1 MKNRD
6 EIIIRYLDGQMNP
19 VEKTDFENELKSSEE
34 LRKAF
39 EEYKKVFHSVEC
51 AKNIKINEDY
61 AESIIPEFRRRLEKK
76 SSAHFNF
83 RLAYGLT
90 TVIIIALAV
99 LFFSRVSNTDKIME
113 TELVTNNITPNEIE
127 TIFNQMSTE
136 DLILAYEFEETNK
149 LDSLY
154 TSYYSREI
162 VDPEYAEENLFALNG
177 IELNEIEDLLSDDE
191 MDFVYNEIINKE
203 FF

>member
-1 MKNRD
+1 MKNKD

-19 VEKTDFENELKSSEE
+19 VEKTDFENELNSSEE
-34 LRKAF
+34 LRKAL
-39 EEYKKVFHSVEC
+39 EEYKAVFNSVEL
-51 AKNIKINEDY
+51 AKNIKLNEDY
-61 AESIIPEFRRRLEKK
+61 AESIIPEFRRRLEKQRPIN
-76 SSAHFNF
+76 FNIRF
-83 RLAYGLT
+83 AYGFT

-99 LFFSRVSNTDKIME
+99 LYFTRLNDTNKLNE
-113 TELVTNNITPNEIE
+113 TELVTNDITPNEIE

-136 DLILAYEFEETNK
+136 DLILAYEFEETAK

-154 TSYYSREI
+154 ASYYSREI
-162 VDPEYAEENLFALNG
+162 VDPEYAEENLFALND